1 VIYVCVANLKQ
12 SNRFCLHTTS
22 VLFSREMKFKVVL
35 KFDWTVVEHV
45 SDTYL
50 TKLDLIW

>member
-1 VIYVCVANLKQ
+1 M
-12 SNRFCLHTTS
+12 HTAVTQVYQ
-22 VLFSREMKFKVVL
+22 VLFSHEVKLKVVL

-50 TKLDLIW
+50 TMLDLIV